1 MHADGLLTISR
12 SWYFITKNIGKL
24 ECEVC
29 NYGSITLIQP
39 LRTRQALY
47 DHNCS
52 MSKFTTKLSKLDA
65 YFYYDLVRFVLHTLV
80 EIKQSMIKDGLTDSL
95 DISFLTQSLL
105 DPALIKRK
113 TYFNLRYQMSME
125 SFVGHYGRFVVHPL
139 RNEKNYPNYQEL
151 TMRLSKIEFWKPKEP
166 QKLTTEKS
174 STTPAEKLGESGGGD
189 DETQSNSNLNL
200 IKYGEWIYEPPSGL
214 FVWTAALLANK
225 KVHYKIGTIVV
236 SVFSISSFKKPKMLF
251 FLLPATALHYETN
264 QRHPDRMVWLL
275 SGPAGGNAE
284 GDER

>member
-1 MHADGLLTISR
+1 MPINQNDLSLPFIASNQVHADGLLSIQR
-12 SWYFITKNIGKL
+12 NWYFITKNIGKL

-39 LRTRQALY
+39 LRTKQALY

-52 MSKFTTKLSKLDA
+52 MSKFTSRLSKLDA

-80 EIKQSMIKDGLTDSL
+80 EIKQSMIKDGLTDAL
-95 DISFLTQSLL
+95 DINFLTQSLL
-105 DPALIKRK
+105 DPELLKRK
-113 TYFNLRYQMSME
+113 SYFNLRYQMSME

-166 QKLTTEKS
+166 QKLTTEKTTT
-174 STTPAEKLGESGGGD
+174 STTPSPEKLGESSGD
-189 DETQSNSNLNL
+189 DETQTASNLNL

-214 FVWTAALLANK
+214 FVWTAALQANK
-225 KVHYKIGTIVV
+225 KVHYKIVTIVV
-236 SVFSISSFKKPKMLF
+236 SFSFLF
-251 FLLPATALHYETN
+251 SVLVGFIG
-264 QRHPDRMVWLL
+264 RI
-275 SGPAGGNAE
+275 
-284 GDER
+284 GDLK